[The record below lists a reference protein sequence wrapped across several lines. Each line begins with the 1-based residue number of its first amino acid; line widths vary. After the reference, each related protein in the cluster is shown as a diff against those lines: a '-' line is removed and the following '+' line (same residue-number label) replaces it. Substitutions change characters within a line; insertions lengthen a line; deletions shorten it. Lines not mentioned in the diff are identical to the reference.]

1 MASQSLPTKYN
12 LDPDTLSII
21 YDWVDQVELSR
32 IKRNIARDFSDCLM
46 MAEVIAHFYPKYV
59 ELHNYPAANS
69 TSKKIDNW
77 KTLNTKVLKKHF
89 GFTFSMEDIENIA
102 LCKVG
107 AIEWAL
113 FELKQKIDQHRESH
127 SNGSPQTSHKAFRGT
142 NIEGSPEQTEQIEEK
157 EESISSKQAL
167 TAPVKEEVRDRLQP
181 ATSQQKAAPAVDE
194 AYLRMAEHM
203 IAEKDQTIQELKETI
218 EILETKTRRLEQ
230 NIRLKDARIQQL
242 TAKLQQVDL
251 TP

>member
-1 MASQSLPTKYN
+1 MASQSLPAKYN
-12 LDPDTLSII
+12 LDPDTLSVI

-32 IKRNIARDFSDCLM
+32 VKKNIARDFSDCLM

-113 FELKQKIDQHRESH
+113 SELKQKIDQHRDSRT
-127 SNGSPQTSHKAFRGT
+127 SGSPQTSHKASRSDAAD
-142 NIEGSPEQTEQIEEK
+142 GSADQSDQYEENK
-157 EESISSKQAL
+157 EYISPKQAFA
-167 TAPVKEEVRDRLQP
+167 APVKEEVRDHLQP
-181 ATSQQKAAPAVDE
+181 ATSQQKAAPAVSE
-194 AYLRMAEHM
+194 EYLKMAEHM
-203 IAEKDQTIQELKETI
+203 LAEKDQIIQGLKETI

-230 NIRLKDARIQQL
+230 SIRLKDVRIQQL
-242 TAKLQQVDL
+242 TLKLQQAGL
-251 TP
+251 S

>member
-127 SNGSPQTSHKAFRGT
+127 
-142 NIEGSPEQTEQIEEK
+142 
-157 EESISSKQAL
+157 L
-167 TAPVKEEVRDRLQP
+167 RDRLQP